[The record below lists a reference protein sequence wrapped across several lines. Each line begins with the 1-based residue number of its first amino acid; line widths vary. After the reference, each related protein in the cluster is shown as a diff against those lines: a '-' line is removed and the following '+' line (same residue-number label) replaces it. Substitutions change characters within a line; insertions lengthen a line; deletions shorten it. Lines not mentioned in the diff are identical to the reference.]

1 MRCAGIPDLTRA
13 GRHRSR
19 NGPQNETMYADFF
32 GFKFH
37 PFSPAVDK
45 RVFYPSTAVTQ
56 ALAVLQHALTDN
68 DRLLVLAGSAGTGK
82 TCLINKFLGELQ
94 PQVKQVLLPGD
105 DYSDLELLQLLAF
118 ELGVED
124 KNCSRVQLFSRIARE
139 LRRLSARSIRI
150 MIVVDNA
157 HLLGSEALRVVDKLV
172 DAQAMGNYAATFL
185 LAGRAELPKKLVK
198 EFGSLRD
205 QRFRLISSLQA
216 MSAEDTLGYV
226 NYRIMKCGVP
236 EQAIFRK
243 EIVRAVYSL
252 TQGVPHR
259 INALCDIALLGAFAK
274 QKKII
279 ELAHLE
285 QAARKLGWSLKRK
298 DGSAIPVVTKPR
310 PDTGPKTGKRVQ
322 VKDLSGNTVSYE
334 LADEVVRIGRAP
346 DCEIRIDEL
355 SISRYQAEIVPQGDS
370 YQICNRGS
378 TTPVMLNA
386 NSVTE
391 ATVQDG
397 DVVSI
402 GNYVFHFE
410 ISADASEA
418 DDVPT
423 AQAN

>member
-1 MRCAGIPDLTRA
+1 
-13 GRHRSR
+13 
-19 NGPQNETMYADFF
+19 MYADYF

-45 RVFYPSTAVTQ
+45 RLFYPSTAVTQ

-68 DRLLVLAGSAGTGK
+68 DRLMVLSGPAGTGK

-94 PQVKQVLLPGD
+94 PQVKQAVLPGD

-118 ELGVED
+118 ELGVDD
-124 KNCSRVQLFSRIARE
+124 KDCSRVQLFSRITRE
-139 LRRLSARSIRI
+139 LRRLSTRSIRI
-150 MIVVDNA
+150 IVVVDNA
-157 HLLGSEALRVVDKLV
+157 HLLSRESLRVVDKLV

-185 LAGRAELPKKLVK
+185 LAGRTELPKKLVK

-205 QRFRLISSLQA
+205 QRFRLMSTLHA
-216 MSAEDTLGYV
+216 MSAEDTLGYI
-226 NYRIMKCGVP
+226 NYRLMKSGVP

-243 EIVRAVYSL
+243 EVVRAVYSL

-259 INALCDIALLGAFAK
+259 VNALCDIALLGAFAK
-274 QKKII
+274 QKKLI

-285 QAARKLGWSLKRK
+285 QAARKLGWSIKRK
-298 DGSAIPVVTKPR
+298 DGSAIPVVTKNQS
-310 PDTGPKTGKRVQ
+310 GAGKNGNCVH
-322 VKDLSGNTVSYE
+322 VKDVSGNTVSYE
-334 LADEVVRIGRAP
+334 LGDEVVRIGRAP

-355 SISRYQAEIVPQGDS
+355 SISRYQAEIVPDDDG
-370 YQICNRGS
+370 YLICNRGS

-391 ATVQDG
+391 AAVQNG

-410 ISADASEA
+410 LPGKSADSDEQQPEA
-418 DDVPT
+418 
-423 AQAN
+423 QSN